1 MNEWCLTTRKPDC
14 GSVIWFIS
22 YVKNLTWLGMLP
34 PEAESL
40 LSGTLWRNVLSIVR
54 KGRAKPSLG
63 TLGSRR
69 CLRVPARPLS
79 RDPRL
84 PAWHNY
90 SSQSFGTSSI
100 LLFRETHE
108 SSNQARYCEES
119 VHEESHGIGPA
130 PIVCRTP
137 AASVKATRRFPTLRI
152 DTHPKS
158 LPAWS
163 APHRARYFSQTL

>member
-1 MNEWCLTTRKPDC
+1 M
-14 GSVIWFIS
+14 SV
-22 YVKNLTWLGMLP
+22 
-34 PEAESL
+34 
-40 LSGTLWRNVLSIVR
+40 VR
-54 KGRAKPSLG
+54 KSRNSSGGIYRCHGPSAHDGRRTKAMRFLMNTLLAHPIPRLIHAFPAKNFLG
-63 TLGSRR
+63 TLGSHR
-69 CLRVPARPLS
+69 CLRVPAKPLS
-79 RDPRL
+79 RDRRL

-108 SSNQARYCEES
+108 SSNQARYCEEN